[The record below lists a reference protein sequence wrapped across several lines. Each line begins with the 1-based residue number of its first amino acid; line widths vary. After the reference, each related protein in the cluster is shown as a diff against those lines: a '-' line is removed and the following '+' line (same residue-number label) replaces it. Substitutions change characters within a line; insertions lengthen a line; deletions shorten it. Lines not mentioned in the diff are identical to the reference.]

1 MPISVQ
7 PLSIGYSFVANRRQA
22 TDKVDLTELAAAFEA
37 VTDKL
42 NEIITA
48 LDETTGDDNTLIDDC
63 IEGRHLS
70 DDALE
75 EITSIIRE
83 EIEAEDE

>member
-1 MPISVQ
+1 MPLSVQ
-7 PLSIGYSFVANRRQA
+7 PLTIGYSFVTNRRQA
-22 TDKVDLTELAAAFEA
+22 TDRVDLAELAAAFEA

-48 LDETTGDDNTLIDDC
+48 LDVTTGDDNTLADDV

-70 DDALE
+70 EDALE
-75 EITSIIRE
+75 EITGMIRE
-83 EIEAEDE
+83 ELEAEDE